1 MKYIL
6 NAEFMDTKE
15 NAHEYLKRQL
25 DLPEYYGKNLDALH
39 DCLSEWNDVQIEIL
53 NMPEDK
59 SSYVWKVLKVMKR
72 AKMLVE

>member
-6 NAEFMDTKE
+6 NAEFMNTKE
-15 NAHEYLKRQL
+15 EAHEYLNRQF

-59 SSYVWKVLKVMKR
+59 SSYVWKVWKVMKR
-72 AKMLVE
+72 ANVLAE